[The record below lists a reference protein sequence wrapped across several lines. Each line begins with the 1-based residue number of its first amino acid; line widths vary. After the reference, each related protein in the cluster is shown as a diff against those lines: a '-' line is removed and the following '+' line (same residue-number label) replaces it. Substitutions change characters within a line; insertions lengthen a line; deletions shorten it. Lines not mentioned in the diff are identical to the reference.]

1 MCGLA
6 HYFESE
12 GLSTILVGFVRE
24 HIEVIRPPRS
34 LFLDFPMGR
43 SMGKPNDPEFQKKVI
58 RAAFELLEASRGP
71 VIEDFPEIIPVKEG
85 RMGYAL
91 PPELV
96 LSVSDIGD
104 VDVIPSE
111 VRNEMEALR
120 PDYAA
125 AIAARG
131 RTTVGAS
138 GLAIEELAPFVA
150 SFLDGEIP
158 KSPRKGMPAIPLLK
172 LVVEDLEAYYTE
184 TRTHRDSI
192 DDLELMGEWFWEKT
206 KAGRLLYYLK
216 LYLSPPKIRL
226 CFRSSRCPLWH
237 LVFGLRV
244 RCQERLQQV
253 GKTKTTLS
261 KMDTRLRISG
271 LRISYLYLIYEL
283 LLLRITATR
292 WQNVYI
298 AMIQDFNDGQ
308 FQVYDPEL
316 V

>member
-43 SMGKPNDPEFQKKVI
+43 GMGKPNDPEFQKKVI
-58 RAAFELLEASRGP
+58 RAAFELLEASSGP
-71 VIEDFPEIIPVKEG
+71 IIDDFPEIIPVKDG

-91 PPELV
+91 PPQLV
-96 LSVSDIGD
+96 LSVDDIGD
-104 VDVIPSE
+104 VDVVLSE

-120 PDYAA
+120 PDYAT

-138 GLAIEELAPFVA
+138 GLAIEELAPFVV

-206 KAGRLLYYLK
+206 KAGRLL
-216 LYLSPPKIRL
+216 
-226 CFRSSRCPLWH
+226 
-237 LVFGLRV
+237 
-244 RCQERLQQV
+244 
-253 GKTKTTLS
+253 
-261 KMDTRLRISG
+261 
-271 LRISYLYLIYEL
+271 L
-283 LLLRITATR
+283 LLEAVSVASENKVMLQIVEMSLMAPRFWSEGPLPGTSAAG
-292 WQNVYI
+292 W
-298 AMIQDFNDGQ
+298 
-308 FQVYDPEL
+308 
-316 V
+316 

>member
-1 MCGLA
+1 
-6 HYFESE
+6 
-12 GLSTILVGFVRE
+12 
-24 HIEVIRPPRS
+24 
-34 LFLDFPMGR
+34 MGR

-58 RAAFELLEASRGP
+58 RAAFELLEASGGP

-104 VDVIPSE
+104 VDVILSE

-120 PDYAA
+120 PDYSA

-138 GLAIEELAPFVA
+138 GLAIEELAPYVA

-206 KAGRLLYYLK
+206 KAGRLL
-216 LYLSPPKIRL
+216 
-226 CFRSSRCPLWH
+226 
-237 LVFGLRV
+237 
-244 RCQERLQQV
+244 
-253 GKTKTTLS
+253 
-261 KMDTRLRISG
+261 
-271 LRISYLYLIYEL
+271 L
-283 LLLRITATR
+283 LLEAVSLTSKDKVMLQIVEMSLMAPRFWSEGPLPGTSAAG
-292 WQNVYI
+292 W
-298 AMIQDFNDGQ
+298 
-308 FQVYDPEL
+308 
-316 V
+316 